1 MSWNHYATLV
11 VAGIPKAQPRTKATR
26 FENRARV
33 YTPGTADGW
42 KSCVM
47 FAAASISGRL
57 VAAPFSVTI
66 QFRLPRPKAHK
77 RDTLVVT
84 KPDIDNLI
92 KSTTDALTD
101 CGVWGDDSQV
111 AAVAAIKIYA
121 GGTMA
126 PGATITLE
134 VWEEEKIL

>member
-1 MSWNHYATLV
+1 MRWESYATLNV
-11 VAGIPKAQPRTKATR
+11 FGIPKAQPRTKATR
-26 FENRARV
+26 FGNRVRV

-47 FAAASISGRL
+47 FAASELSGRM
-57 VAAPFSVTI
+57 VPAPFSVTI
-66 QFRLPRPKAHK
+66 QFRLPRPKSHK
-77 RDTLVVT
+77 SDTLVIT

-101 CGVWGDDSQV
+101 CGVWVDDSQV
-111 AAVAAIKIYA
+111 AAISANKIYA

-134 VWEEEKIL
+134 TWREK

>member
-1 MSWNHYATLV
+1 MSWNTYATLIV
-11 VAGIPKAQPRTKATR
+11 PGVPKAQPRTKATR
-26 FENRARV
+26 FGNRARV

-47 FAAASISGRL
+47 FAAAPISGRL
-57 VAAPFSVTI
+57 NPAPFFVTI

-101 CGVWGDDSQV
+101 CGVWGDDSQI
-111 AAVAAIKIYA
+111 ASISANKIYA

-126 PGATITLE
+126 PGATITLQT
-134 VWEEEKIL
+134 WSEEC